1 MLDALVRRFVLPANV
16 TAEIVRPGTLNGRRP
31 SVSVIIPCYN
41 YGRYL
46 PQCVDSVL
54 SQEGVSAE
62 VIIIDDASSDGSDAV
77 VRRLAANDPRVHA
90 TCHTVNKGHIA
101 TYNEGLAQA
110 SGEYTALLSADDL
123 LTPGCLA
130 RATAL
135 METYPAVGLVY
146 GFPVDFTDTHVPA
159 ARTSPGSWIIWPGH
173 QWLAYRCRVGRNIIR
188 SPEVVLRTSVLRQ
201 IGGYKANLPHAAD
214 FELWMRTATVSDI
227 GFVAGADQAYYRIH
241 PSNMHQ
247 SMFDMLDDFS
257 QRLASFDTIFSER
270 SELLED
276 PERMRDMARL
286 ALARAALSQAVR
298 DTAHRAIARS
308 TMSRA
313 VGAGALVAVGEEPVD
328 GYAEFALKAWPDA
341 KNLREWRTLHNL
353 FTDSGNPPKLSPA
366 LITQMAARKA
376 TTRFRC
382 WRKRVVGV

>member
-16 TAEIVRPGTLNGRRP
+16 KAHVVRPGRLNGRRP

-46 PQCVDSVL
+46 PQCVESVL
-54 SQEGVSAE
+54 SQEGVAAE
-62 VIIIDDASSDGSDAV
+62 VIVIDDASTDGSDAI
-77 VRRLAANDPRVHA
+77 VRRLAAGDARVHA
-90 TCHTVNKGHIA
+90 ICHTANMGHIA
-101 TYNEGLAQA
+101 TYNEGLAQV

-135 METYPAVGLVY
+135 MEAYPAVGLVY
-146 GFPVDFTDTHVPA
+146 GFPVDFTDSNLPA
-159 ARTSPGSWIIWPGH
+159 ARTSPSSWIIWPGH

-188 SPEVVLRTSVLRQ
+188 SPEVVLRTSVLRE
-201 IGGYKANLPHAAD
+201 IGGYKTHLPHAAD

-241 PSNMHQ
+241 TSNMHQ

-276 PERMRDMARL
+276 PETMRDMAHL
-286 ALARAALSQAVR
+286 ALARSALSQAVR

-308 TMSRA
+308 SMSRA
-313 VGAGALVAVGEEPVD
+313 VGATALVEVGEESVG
-328 GYAEFALKAWPDA
+328 GYAEFALKAWPEA
-341 KNLREWRTLHNL
+341 KNLREWRTLHDL
-353 FTDSGNPPKLSPA
+353 FADSGRPPRLSPA

-376 TTRFRC
+376 RTRFRC

>member
-16 TAEIVRPGTLNGRRP
+16 KADVVRPGRLNGRRP

-46 PQCVDSVL
+46 PQCVESVL
-54 SQEGVSAE
+54 SQEGVAAE
-62 VIIIDDASSDGSDAV
+62 VIVIDDASTDGSDAI
-77 VRRLAANDPRVHA
+77 VRQLAAGDARVHA
-90 TCHTVNKGHIA
+90 ICHTANMGHIA
-101 TYNEGLAQA
+101 TYNEGLAQV

-135 METYPAVGLVY
+135 MEAYPAVGLAY
-146 GFPVDFTDTHVPA
+146 GFPVDFTDTSRPA
-159 ARTSPGSWIIWPGH
+159 ARTSPSSWIIWPGH
-173 QWLAYRCRVGRNIIR
+173 QWLSYRCRVGRNIIR
-188 SPEVVLRTSVLRQ
+188 SPEVVLRTSVLRE
-201 IGGYKANLPHAAD
+201 IGGYKTNLPHAAD

-241 PSNMHQ
+241 TSNMHQ

-270 SELLED
+270 AELLED
-276 PERMRDMARL
+276 PETMRDMAHL
-286 ALARAALSQAVR
+286 ALARSALSQAVR

-308 TMSRA
+308 SVSRA
-313 VGAGALVAVGEEPVD
+313 VGAGALVEVGDESVD
-328 GYAEFALKAWPDA
+328 GYAEFALRAWPEA

-353 FTDSGNPPKLSPA
+353 FPDSGRPPKLSPA

-376 TTRFRC
+376 RTRFRC

>member
-1 MLDALVRRFVLPANV
+1 MLDALVRRFVLPVNV
-16 TAEIVRPGTLNGRRP
+16 KAEIVRPGNLNGHRP

-46 PQCVDSVL
+46 PQCVGSVL

-77 VRRLAANDPRVHA
+77 VRQLAAGDARVRA
-90 TCHTVNKGHIA
+90 ICHTVNRGHIA
-101 TYNEGLAQA
+101 TYNEGLALV

-135 METYPAVGLVY
+135 METYPSVGLVY
-146 GFPVDFTDTHVPA
+146 GFPVDFTDSHLPA
-159 ARTSPGSWIIWPGH
+159 ARTSPSSWIIWPGH
-173 QWLAYRCRVGRNIIR
+173 EWLTYRCRVGQNIIR
-188 SPEVVLRTSVLRQ
+188 SPEVVLRTSVLHE
-201 IGGYKANLPHAAD
+201 IGGYKTHLPHAAD

-241 PSNMHQ
+241 NSNMHQ
-247 SMFDMLDDFS
+247 SVFDMLDDFS

-270 SELLED
+270 SELLKD
-276 PERMRDMARL
+276 PGAMRDMAHM
-286 ALARAALSQAVR
+286 ALARCALSQAVR

-308 TMSRA
+308 TMSRT
-313 VGAGALVAVGEEPVD
+313 VGASALVAVGEESVD
-328 GYAEFALKAWPDA
+328 GYAEFALKAWPKA
-341 KNLREWRTLHNL
+341 ESLPEWRTLHNL
-353 FTDSGNPPKLSPA
+353 FADSGDPPKLSPA
-366 LITQMAARKA
+366 LITRMAARKA
-376 TTRFRC
+376 RTRFRC
-382 WRKRVVGV
+382 WRKRMVGV

>member
-1 MLDALVRRFVLPANV
+1 MLDALVRRCVLPANV
-16 TAEIVRPGTLNGRRP
+16 TAQIVRPSTLNGRRP
-31 SVSVIIPCYN
+31 TVSVIIPCYN

-62 VIIIDDASSDGSDAV
+62 VIVIDDASTDGSDAV
-77 VRRLAANDPRVHA
+77 VRQVAANDPRVHA
-90 TCHTVNKGHIA
+90 ICHTVNKGHIA
-101 TYNEGLAQA
+101 TYNEGLAQV

-130 RATAL
+130 RAAAL

-146 GFPVDFTDTHVPA
+146 GFPVDFTDTHLPA
-159 ARTSPGSWIIWPGH
+159 ARTSPRSWIIWPGQ

-201 IGGYKANLPHAAD
+201 IGGYKATLPHAAD
-214 FELWMRTATVSDI
+214 FELWMRTATVSDV

-257 QRLASFDTIFSER
+257 QRLASFDAIFGER
-270 SELLED
+270 SELLDD
-276 PERMRDMARL
+276 PERLREAAHL
-286 ALARAALSQAVR
+286 AVARAALSQAVR
-298 DTAHRAIARS
+298 DTAHRAISRS

-313 VGAGALVAVGEEPVD
+313 VGATALVDVGEESVD
-328 GYAEFALKAWPDA
+328 GYAEFALQAWPDA
-341 KNLREWRTLHNL
+341 KNLREWHRLHGL
-353 FTDSGNPPKLSPA
+353 FADSGKPPKLNPA